1 VTLDVKG
8 VLGALLEVELEKVAT
23 FVASEQTLNQN
34 CRAVSLKAS
43 LEAVNVDLKIEFVL
57 LGTRLITV
65 VRDVPFHV
73 FV

>member
-1 VTLDVKG
+1 MTLDVKG

-43 LEAVNVDLKIEFVL
+43 LEVDVDLKIEFVL